1 MQGERY
7 CVQFEPDYGE
17 FINVRTG
24 DKVELEVRLTPDQ
37 LKLEAITPVLQQVL
51 LNTRDRLADLV
62 PSYWMNCLARK
73 VIRPDKRLPW
83 ECETTDKHSVPEF
96 AGKKVS
102 WDLPPPDTGLH
113 NGTRH
118 YLLQH
123 RVGYLAEP
131 GLQFP
136 VLLGGPDPY
145 FVWLQNRTK
154 VGPMTLVLAFT
165 VAEDGRV
172 QDIVI
177 VTPVG
182 MGLDDDAAQTISG
195 WRFKP
200 GTCSG
205 TACAVHA
212 RVFFDIQPT

>member
-1 MQGERY
+1 
-7 CVQFEPDYGE
+7 
-17 FINVRTG
+17 
-24 DKVELEVRLTPDQ
+24 
-37 LKLEAITPVLQQVL
+37 
-51 LNTRDRLADLV
+51 
-62 PSYWMNCLARK
+62 
-73 VIRPDKRLPW
+73 
-83 ECETTDKHSVPEF
+83 VPEF

-102 WDLPPPDTGLH
+102 WDIPPSDTGLH

-165 VAEDGRV
+165 VAEDGRAH
-172 QDIVI
+172 DIVI

-182 MGLDDDAAQTISG
+182 MGLDDDAAQAISG

-205 TACAVHA
+205 TPCAVHA
-212 RVFFDIQPT
+212 RVFFDIRPT